1 MSQQKVALD
10 SLSPQQIMQIKQQF
24 ESEIKILSESL
35 SQLKFAYERY
45 DESKNT
51 IKDAEKCNTTD
62 EILIPLS
69 GSLYIPGHMDN

>member
-35 SQLKFAYERY
+35 SQLRFAY
-45 DESKNT
+45 
-51 IKDAEKCNTTD
+51 
-62 EILIPLS
+62 
-69 GSLYIPGHMDN
+69 